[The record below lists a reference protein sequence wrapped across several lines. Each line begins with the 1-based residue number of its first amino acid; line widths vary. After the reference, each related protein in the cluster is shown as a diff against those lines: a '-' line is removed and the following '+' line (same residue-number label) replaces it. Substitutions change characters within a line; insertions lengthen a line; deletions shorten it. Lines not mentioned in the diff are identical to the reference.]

1 MTASYLIV
9 VSELPEV
16 RDTLLLRLMGAG
28 KTLMTAIAELDRLP
42 PAAPE
47 RLLAMPIVLRLRL
60 EVPADPTRRSRDEQE
75 FFMSTQDI
83 LEVWTQNAENEGIR
97 KGLAEAVLSL
107 YENALRCSAGRDH
120 GGRAAYARSG
130 RPSWLVSHRE
140 RRLRCRDRRRAAR
153 RQRELTEIAAIVQRT
168 RDLDVLRRWH
178 RTVGLG
184 SAAEIAAALRHD
196 SAS

>member
-107 YENALRCSAGRDH
+107 YEMRFGAPPA
-120 GGRAAYARSG
+120 
-130 RPSWLVSHRE
+130 
-140 RRLRCRDRRRAAR
+140 
-153 RQRELTEIAAIVQRT
+153 EITAVVRRT
-168 RDLDVLRRWH
+168 RDLDVLRGWF
-178 RTVGLG
+178 RTVNGG
-184 SAAEIAAALRHD
+184 SAAEIAAALRD
-196 SAS
+196 GNAS